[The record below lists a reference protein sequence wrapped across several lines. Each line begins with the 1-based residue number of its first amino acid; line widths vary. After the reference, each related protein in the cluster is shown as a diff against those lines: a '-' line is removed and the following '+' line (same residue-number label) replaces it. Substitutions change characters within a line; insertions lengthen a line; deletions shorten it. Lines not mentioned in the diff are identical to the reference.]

1 MTPTDDSFD
10 LSLAAAS
17 LRSNSSDVQMLLRA
31 LSLELEDT
39 LGAQLR
45 VEHAG
50 GRLRKSN
57 LISSVRM
64 SIGGDE
70 FEAAIEGSHLRCVI
84 GHVSGGIRI
93 RTESV
98 DMDQW
103 LVRLL
108 GALQRE
114 AVHNESARVALENIV
129 IGGQQ

>member
-1 MTPTDDSFD
+1 VAPLDDSFD

-17 LRSNSSDVQMLLRA
+17 LRSNSTDVQMLLRA
-31 LSLELEDT
+31 LSLELADT

-57 LISSVRM
+57 VISSVRIG
-64 SIGGDE
+64 IGGDE
-70 FEAAIEGSHLRCVI
+70 FEAAIDGSRLRCVI
-84 GHVSGGIRI
+84 GHISGGIRI
-93 RTESV
+93 RNESI

-114 AVHNESARVALENIV
+114 AEHNESARQALENIV
-129 IGGQQ
+129 IGGHQ